1 MKTFPAT
8 LVVNKAIF
16 AHEAHHLRD
25 YAVVMERVV
34 AAEADRESYSLEEST
49 RYLTPE
55 ERVDVYAD
63 NADYLAALTD
73 HFIYQHRLSLI
84 ATIYAVF
91 ESHLSRLCKTLC
103 TQRNLSYGLPDLSG
117 NSNLDKAKRLL
128 SKFLGVPLNEAQWQR
143 MQCFSKLRNIA
154 SHRNGQL
161 NDDDSS
167 LLKSILTLFPGILD
181 HDGIQLKPK
190 YETAFTLLDAVD
202 EFYSSLY
209 TSLDTWGRLKPV
221 AP

>member
-1 MKTFPAT
+1 MKNFPAT
-8 LVVNKAIF
+8 LAINRAII
-16 AHEAHHLRD
+16 AHEIQNLRD

-55 ERVDVYAD
+55 ERAEVYVD
-63 NADYLAALTD
+63 NADYLVALTD

-91 ESHLSRLCKTLC
+91 ESHLSHLCKMLC
-103 TQRNLSYGLPDLSG
+103 TQMALSYGMRDLSG
-117 NSNLDKAKRLL
+117 NSNLDKAKKLI
-128 SKFLGVPLNEAQWQR
+128 SKFIGVPVDEAQWLKMQR
-143 MQCFSKLRNIA
+143 FSNLRNIA
-154 SHRNGQL
+154 SHLNGYISS
-161 NDDDSS
+161 DSPS
-167 LLKSILTLFPGILD
+167 SIDSILASFPGILEND
-181 HDGIQLKPK
+181 DIRLKPK
-190 YETAFTLLDAVD
+190 YETAFALLDAVD

-209 TSLDTWGRLKPV
+209 ESLNAWGQLKPV